1 MINKLKKLL
10 NMDKKIPTNEEVF
23 EAQVQARE
31 ESEAAAD
38 NIDVVVEPKSIEE
51 LDKLEDQTFLETSAE
66 AVGYQTRE
74 LQWNT
79 YRIMAQ
85 YIDPEGSILDFGCAR
100 GDFKSFFLSEYEM
113 DIDYTGID
121 LNKQLIDAGLK
132 VNPEY
137 NLIHGDWKSFNEQSD
152 WCISIGSHDVRYDA
166 DTVMDDKAYLMNTI
180 NHMYNCCNDGMAI
193 MLASDILQQDD
204 GITTWN
210 SGQLLNDVLT
220 KFRTASIDHSYS
232 DAFFTLIIYKND

>member
-1 MINKLKKLL
+1 
-10 NMDKKIPTNEEVF
+10 MDKKIPNNEEVF
-23 EAQVQARE
+23 EQQIQARE

-38 NIDVVVEPKSIEE
+38 NIDAVEEPAMDDQELMTEE
-51 LDKLEDQTFLETSAE
+51 KINELEDQTFLETSAE

-74 LQWNT
+74 VQWNT
-79 YRIMAQ
+79 YRVMAQ

-137 NLIHGDWKSFNEQSD
+137 NLIHTDWKSFNEQAD
-152 WCISIGSHDVRYDA
+152 WCISIGSHDVRFDA
-166 DTVMDDKAYLMNTI
+166 DTVLDDKAYLMETI
-180 NHMYNCCNDGMAI
+180 NKMYNCCNDGLAI

-210 SGQLLNDVLT
+210 AGQILNDVLA